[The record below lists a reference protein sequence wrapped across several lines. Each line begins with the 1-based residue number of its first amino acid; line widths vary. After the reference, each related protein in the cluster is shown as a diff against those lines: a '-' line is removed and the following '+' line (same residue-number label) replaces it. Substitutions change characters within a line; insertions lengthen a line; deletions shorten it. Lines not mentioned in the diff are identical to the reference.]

1 MAELFEDGQDAAAG
15 ANGGENKATKVGVVR
30 ADRRKLL
37 VWPGAD
43 GREYLLTPDLHRKLQ
58 LTRLRHTYHVAVLLT
73 ERDSRTVVH
82 FHSSFES
89 PGPLT
94 PITGL
99 M

>member
-43 GREYLLTPDLHRKLQ
+43 GPEYLLTPDLHRKLQ
-58 LTRLRHTYHVAVLLT
+58 LQLAIM
-73 ERDSRTVVH
+73 E
-82 FHSSFES
+82 
-89 PGPLT
+89 PGHNSGDPYAH
-94 PITGL
+94 PVENGEEFGFIIEGL
-99 M
+99 WKSQ